1 MSFFFDKQVIKHDA
15 SIVRILIRTK
25 HISSE

>member
-1 MSFFFDKQVIKHDA
+1 MSFFFDKQVIKLDA
-15 SIVRILIRTK
+15 SIVRILIRSK